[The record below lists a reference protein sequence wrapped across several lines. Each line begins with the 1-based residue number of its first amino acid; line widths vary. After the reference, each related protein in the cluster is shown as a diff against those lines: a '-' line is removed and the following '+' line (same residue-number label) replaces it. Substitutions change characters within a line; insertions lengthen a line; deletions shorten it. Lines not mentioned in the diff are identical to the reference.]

1 MSETMLDYMQDTIFC
16 NKMTQ
21 HWVRGLHSCVI

>member
-1 MSETMLDYMQDTIFC
+1 MVDYMQDTIFC

-21 HWVRGLHSCVI
+21 HWLRGLHSCVI